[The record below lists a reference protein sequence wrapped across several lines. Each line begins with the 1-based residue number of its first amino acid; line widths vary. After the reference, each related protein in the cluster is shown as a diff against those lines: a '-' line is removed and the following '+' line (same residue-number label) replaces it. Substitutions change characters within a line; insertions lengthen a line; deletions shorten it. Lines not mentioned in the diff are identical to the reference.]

1 MSQSKPNIIDDLKVN
16 RLPSLPNVLVEMLR
30 ACENNQASFQ
40 ELSQIISRDSVIAG
54 RVIFLA
60 NSSFYNPGSKITTLE
75 RALFLLGTDT
85 LKTIVITASI
95 QQFFSAFKSAHSEF
109 LLAFWQRSLSCAL
122 LAKSLAILT
131 SYPNPDEVYLTG
143 LLHNIGELVLDSNL

>member
-1 MSQSKPNIIDDLKVN
+1 MPPSKPNIIHDLKVN
-16 RLPSLPNVLVEMLR
+16 RLPALPNVLVEMLR

-40 ELSQIISRDSVIAG
+40 DLSLIISRDTVIAG

-60 NSSFYNPGSKITTLE
+60 NSAFYNPGSKINSLE

-95 QQFFSAFKSAHSEF
+95 QQFFSSFKSARSDF
-109 LLAFWQRSLSCAL
+109 LLPFWQRSLNCAL
-122 LAKSLAILT
+122 LAKALAILT
-131 SYPNPDEVYLTG
+131 SYPNPDEAY
-143 LLHNIGELVLDSNL
+143 